1 MTKNDNI
8 IKNFIYKLLTLTNN
22 LNIKKSFV
30 SRYLQDSSENSL
42 QKEEN
47 QKKQITEL
55 LIYLTILFSIII
67 VILVGY
73 SLYKKYLE
81 KKALREILRENANY
95 ENIQN
100 SISAA
105 SQEERNIYSFNYKI
119 YDKNNKYIGSELES
133 NNTVNNSFDYNHEER
148 LEKIRKKYGNK
159 MIIKILIK
167 QYIEK
172 VIYNKNLGLE
182 YGDNCTICVN
192 NFLENIEIYRTHCEH
207 IFHKECLNKYL
218 KKVSKKNKLTCPNCN
233 QNLLINK
240 KFLKHRNENE
250 KIKIKNK
257 KINIKI
263 QNLNI
268 NINQIQNNVDN
279 IDNIETD
286 KKRIIDI
293 DEVLT
298 TVKNNADDNI
308 IKNTNDSI
316 DNNKNEIIII
326 KKRKKEFIPKSR
338 KKHSMTIEKKN
349 NDINI
354 YYPNENIIKS
364 NKTKNNEDILYI
376 YNSDKISEKSYKDS
390 AKSFDNNNNEE
401 KIDLDIINSKSVKD
415 IKKKKATIEK
425 IKFSDIENDFI
436 DNNKN
441 LSELNSNRKL
451 VDKKQFTNI

>member
-47 QKKQITEL
+47 LKKQITEL

-105 SQEERNIYSFNYKI
+105 SQDERNIYSFNYKI

-133 NNTVNNSFDYNHEER
+133 NNAVNNSFDYNHEER

-308 IKNTNDSI
+308 IKSTNDSI
-316 DNNKNEIIII
+316 DNNKNEIIIM

-338 KKHSMTIEKKN
+338 KKHSMTIENKN

-390 AKSFDNNNNEE
+390 AKSFDNNNEE

>member
-105 SQEERNIYSFNYKI
+105 SQDERNIYSFNYKI

-133 NNTVNNSFDYNHEER
+133 NNAVNNSFDYNHEER

-279 IDNIETD
+279 IDIIETD

-338 KKHSMTIEKKN
+338 KKHSMTIENKN

-390 AKSFDNNNNEE
+390 AKSFDNNNEE

>member
-67 VILVGY
+67 VILLGY

-105 SQEERNIYSFNYKI
+105 SQDERNIYSFNYKN

-133 NNTVNNSFDYNHEER
+133 NNAVNNSFDYNHEER

-298 TVKNNADDNI
+298 TVKNNDDNI

-338 KKHSMTIEKKN
+338 KKHSMTIENKN

-390 AKSFDNNNNEE
+390 AKSFDNNNEE

>member
-8 IKNFIYKLLTLTNN
+8 IKNFIYQLLTLTNN
-22 LNIKKSFV
+22 LNIKKLFV

-42 QKEEN
+42 QNEEN

-105 SQEERNIYSFNYKI
+105 SQDERNIYSFNYKI

-133 NNTVNNSFDYNHEER
+133 NNAVNNSFDYNHEER

-338 KKHSMTIEKKN
+338 KKHSMTNENKN

-390 AKSFDNNNNEE
+390 AKSFDNNNEE

-436 DNNKN
+436 DNIKN

>member
-8 IKNFIYKLLTLTNN
+8 IKNFIYQLLTLTNN

-105 SQEERNIYSFNYKI
+105 SQDERNIYSFNYKI

-133 NNTVNNSFDYNHEER
+133 NNAVNNSFDYNHEER

-279 IDNIETD
+279 IENIETD
-286 KKRIIDI
+286 KKRIIDL

-338 KKHSMTIEKKN
+338 KKHSMTIENKN

-390 AKSFDNNNNEE
+390 AKSFDNNNEE

>member
-42 QKEEN
+42 QNEEN

-67 VILVGY
+67 VILLGY

-105 SQEERNIYSFNYKI
+105 SQDERNIYSFNYKI

-133 NNTVNNSFDYNHEER
+133 NNAVNNSFDYNHEER

-268 NINQIQNNVDN
+268 NINQIQNNDDN
-279 IDNIETD
+279 FDNIETD

-298 TVKNNADDNI
+298 TAKNNADDNI

-338 KKHSMTIEKKN
+338 KKHSMTIENKN

-390 AKSFDNNNNEE
+390 AKSFDNNNEE

>member
-67 VILVGY
+67 VILLGY

-105 SQEERNIYSFNYKI
+105 SQDERNIYSFNYKI

-133 NNTVNNSFDYNHEER
+133 NNSVNNSFDYNHEER

-207 IFHKECLNKYL
+207 IFHKECLNKYF
-218 KKVSKKNKLTCPNCN
+218 KKLSKKNKLTCPNCN

-279 IDNIETD
+279 FDNIETD

-338 KKHSMTIEKKN
+338 KKHSMTIENKN

-390 AKSFDNNNNEE
+390 AKSFDNNNEE

>member
-81 KKALREILRENANY
+81 KKALREILREN

-105 SQEERNIYSFNYKI
+105 SQDERNIYSFNYKI

-133 NNTVNNSFDYNHEER
+133 NNAVNNSFDYNHEER

-279 IDNIETD
+279 FDNIETD

-338 KKHSMTIEKKN
+338 KKHSMTIENKN

-390 AKSFDNNNNEE
+390 AKSFDNNNEE

>member
-105 SQEERNIYSFNYKI
+105 SQDERNIYSFNYKI

-338 KKHSMTIEKKN
+338 KKHSMTIENKN

-390 AKSFDNNNNEE
+390 AKSFDNNNEE

>member
-8 IKNFIYKLLTLTNN
+8 IKNFIYQLLTLTNN

-105 SQEERNIYSFNYKI
+105 SQNERNIYSFNYKI

-133 NNTVNNSFDYNHEER
+133 NNAVNNSFDYNHEER

-279 IDNIETD
+279 IDIIETD

-338 KKHSMTIEKKN
+338 KKHSMTIENKN

-390 AKSFDNNNNEE
+390 AKSFDNNNEE

>member
-105 SQEERNIYSFNYKI
+105 SQDERNIYSFNYKI

-133 NNTVNNSFDYNHEER
+133 NNSVNNSFDYNHEER

-279 IDNIETD
+279 IDIIETD

-338 KKHSMTIEKKN
+338 KKHSMTIENKN

-390 AKSFDNNNNEE
+390 AKSFDNNNEE

>member
-8 IKNFIYKLLTLTNN
+8 IKNFIYQLLTLTNY

-105 SQEERNIYSFNYKI
+105 SQNERNIYSFNYKI

-133 NNTVNNSFDYNHEER
+133 NNAVNNSFDYNHEER

-286 KKRIIDI
+286 NKRIIDI

-298 TVKNNADDNI
+298 TAKNNADDNI

-338 KKHSMTIEKKN
+338 KKHSMTIENKN

-390 AKSFDNNNNEE
+390 AKSFDNNNEE

>member
-105 SQEERNIYSFNYKI
+105 SQDERNIYSFNYKI
-119 YDKNNKYIGSELES
+119 YDKNNKYIGNELES
-133 NNTVNNSFDYNHEER
+133 NNAVNNSFDYNHEER

-268 NINQIQNNVDN
+268 NINQIQNKVDN

-338 KKHSMTIEKKN
+338 KKHSMTNENKN

-390 AKSFDNNNNEE
+390 AKSFDNNNEE

>member
-67 VILVGY
+67 VILLGY

-105 SQEERNIYSFNYKI
+105 SQDERNIYSFNYKI

-133 NNTVNNSFDYNHEER
+133 NNAVNNSFDYNHEER

-298 TVKNNADDNI
+298 TVKNNDDNI

-338 KKHSMTIEKKN
+338 KKHSMTNENKN

-390 AKSFDNNNNEE
+390 AKSFDNNNEE

>member
-8 IKNFIYKLLTLTNN
+8 IKNFIYQLLTLTNY

-105 SQEERNIYSFNYKI
+105 SQDERNIYSFNYKI

-133 NNTVNNSFDYNHEER
+133 NNAVNNSFDYNHEER

-286 KKRIIDI
+286 NKRIIDI

-298 TVKNNADDNI
+298 TAKNNADDNI

-338 KKHSMTIEKKN
+338 KKHSMTIENKN

-390 AKSFDNNNNEE
+390 AKSFDNNNEE

>member
-47 QKKQITEL
+47 QKKQITES

-67 VILVGY
+67 VILVGF

-105 SQEERNIYSFNYKI
+105 SQDERNIYSFNYKI

-133 NNTVNNSFDYNHEER
+133 NNAVNNSFDYNHEER

-279 IDNIETD
+279 FDNIETD

-338 KKHSMTIEKKN
+338 KKHSMTIENKN

-390 AKSFDNNNNEE
+390 AKSFDNNNEE

>member
-8 IKNFIYKLLTLTNN
+8 IKNFIYQLLTLTNN
-22 LNIKKSFV
+22 LNIKKLFV

-105 SQEERNIYSFNYKI
+105 SQDERNIYSFNYKI

-133 NNTVNNSFDYNHEER
+133 NNTANNSFDYNHEER

-159 MIIKILIK
+159 MIIKILMK

-268 NINQIQNNVDN
+268 NINQIQNNVDK
-279 IDNIETD
+279 IDIIETD

-338 KKHSMTIEKKN
+338 KKHSMTIENKN

-390 AKSFDNNNNEE
+390 AKSFDNNNNKE

>member
-105 SQEERNIYSFNYKI
+105 SQDERNIYSFNYKI

-279 IDNIETD
+279 IDIIETD

-338 KKHSMTIEKKN
+338 KKHSMTIENKN

-390 AKSFDNNNNEE
+390 AKSFDNNNEE

>member
-67 VILVGY
+67 VILLGY

-105 SQEERNIYSFNYKI
+105 SQDERNIYSFNYKI

-133 NNTVNNSFDYNHEER
+133 NNAVNNSFDYNHEER

-338 KKHSMTIEKKN
+338 KKHSMTIENKN

-390 AKSFDNNNNEE
+390 AKSFDNNNEE

>member
-105 SQEERNIYSFNYKI
+105 SQDERNIYSFNYKI

-133 NNTVNNSFDYNHEER
+133 NNAVNNSFDYNHEER

-390 AKSFDNNNNEE
+390 AKSFDNNNEE